1 MSGTSHDPN
10 VPQSQADAGREDSIA
25 TPLSEYD
32 ALMARL
38 KESPHDPESWKHLVD
53 LAETSGDIARIRE
66 AYDALLARYPNT
78 ASAQIAYIDH
88 FIDSLASY
96 EEAEELLN
104 KFLRASPS
112 ADLWKYYL
120 NYVRRVNSGPKAHKV
135 VCNAYTFAL
144 NHIGQDRD
152 SGSIWADYIQFLTT
166 ADTTITWQ
174 AQQKTDTLRRVY
186 RRAVQIPL
194 DNVEQLWKQYKAF
207 EAGLD
212 KITAE
217 KFISDLS
224 LAHMQART
232 VLRQLSA
239 NLEGL
244 GSSKQSG
251 IFLPS
256 PATYS
261 PQERQLLRRWK
272 MYLKWEAGN
281 PLQIEDKDR
290 NVLVARIE
298 KAYRKAVIRMR
309 YYPEIWFMAYSWSAS
324 VGKNE
329 EGISILKAG
338 LEPNPDSFLLTYA
351 YVELLEKAELK
362 KDQRDYNE
370 IHSVYER
377 FLGVLRANL
386 ARIADAAYPPGPEV
400 NADAAL
406 AAAQITQ
413 QEFTTRKNMYSNAWI
428 NYMRFAQR
436 AQRLKASRDAFKM
449 ARKDEY
455 IGWQVYEAAAMTEYR
470 CNRED
475 GRLVATRIFEV
486 GMKKFGS
493 DVSYVL
499 AQLNF
504 LLTVNEEN
512 KARAL
517 FERAIGTFTSQA
529 AKPIWECWS
538 RSQYQYADLE
548 AVLELERCMAE
559 IHPNDTAIKRFAQ
572 RHKYN
577 SIDAIAD
584 HDLGFAMARKSPA
597 GAMYIASSVPGGGP
611 NPSVNPNTDSNSTLV
626 PSNPSKRSPPP
637 DSNGKNDY
645 KRMRLDERDRDRR
658 IYSPSL
664 SEPRPSSERRRDV
677 KPPMPPRRGPPW
689 EKLPIP
695 HAIHWFMEQLP
706 PRETFDGPVPNP
718 GNLMDILRD
727 AIIPATTHARS
738 PPSRRQG
745 RPPPTYAPYEGPC
758 ETPYEGP
765 GSTRTRRDGRQP
777 RRRTRC
783 HD

>member
-1 MSGTSHDPN
+1 MSGSSHDPN
-10 VPQSQADAGREDSIA
+10 VGLPPSQVDAGREDSTA
-25 TPLSEYD
+25 TPLSPAHSEYD

-38 KESPHDPESWKHLVD
+38 KELPHDPESWKHLVD

-78 ASAQIAYIDH
+78 GSAQIAYIDH
-88 FIDSLASY
+88 FVDRLASY

-120 NYVRRVNSGPKAHKV
+120 DYVRRVNAGPKAHKA

-166 ADTTITWQ
+166 ADTTMTWHTQ
-174 AQQKTDTLRRVY
+174 RKTDTLRMVY

-239 NLEGL
+239 KLKGL

-290 NVLVARIE
+290 GVLVARIE

-362 KDQRDYNE
+362 KDQHDYNE

-377 FLGVLRANL
+377 FLGVLRAHL
-386 ARIADAAYPPGPEV
+386 ARIGAAATYPPGPEA
-400 NADAAL
+400 NADAAP
-406 AAAQITQ
+406 AAAPIMQ
-413 QEFTTRKNMYSNAWI
+413 QEFTTHKNMYSNAWI

-436 AQRLKASRDAFKM
+436 AQRLQASRDAFKM

-475 GRLVATRIFEV
+475 GCLVATRIFEV

-493 DVSYVL
+493 EVSYVL

-517 FERAIGTFTSQA
+517 FEHAIGTFTSQA

-548 AVLELERCMAE
+548 TVLELERCMAE

-572 RHKYN
+572 RHEYN

-584 HDLGFAMARKSPA
+584 HDLGFARPRKSPE
-597 GAMYIASSVPGGGP
+597 GAIYIASSVPGGG
-611 NPSVNPNTDSNSTLV
+611 NTDSNSMLV
-626 PSNPSKRSPPP
+626 PSNPSKRSPP

-645 KRMRLDERDRDRR
+645 KRMRLYQRDRDRT
-658 IYSPSL
+658 ISSSSL
-664 SEPRPSSERRRDV
+664 SEPRHSSV
-677 KPPMPPRRGPPW
+677 KSPTRPRRGPPW
-689 EKLPIP
+689 KELPIP
-695 HAIHWFMEQLP
+695 HAIHWFIEKLP
-706 PRETFDGPVPNP
+706 PRETFDGPVLNP
-718 GNLMDILRD
+718 GNLMDILHD
-727 AIIPATTHARS
+727 AIIPATTHAQS
-738 PPSRRQG
+738 PPSPRQG
-745 RPPPTYAPYEGPC
+745 RPPPTRL
-758 ETPYEGP
+758 
-765 GSTRTRRDGRQP
+765 TRGLARGVTTRDREARGKEEMDASRGEEL
-777 RRRTRC
+777 
-783 HD
+783 DAMAN